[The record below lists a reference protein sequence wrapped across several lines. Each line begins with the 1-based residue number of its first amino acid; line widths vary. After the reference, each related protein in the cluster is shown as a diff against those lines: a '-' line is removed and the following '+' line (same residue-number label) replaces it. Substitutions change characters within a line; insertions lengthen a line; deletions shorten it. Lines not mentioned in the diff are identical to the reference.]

1 MPMVS
6 VLNSQGLKMGLKL
19 PSAASSNRYKLKHA
33 VIKEDTYIIMKNY
46 MENWMRI
53 GIILVLL
60 SSFSML
66 SAQIYCSG
74 EQVSISHQNQI
85 HEVCAGVEDYP
96 TGSEFRLADY
106 NGELNGGNY
115 HIIFIDM
122 SASW

>member
-1 MPMVS
+1 
-6 VLNSQGLKMGLKL
+6 
-19 PSAASSNRYKLKHA
+19 
-33 VIKEDTYIIMKNY
+33 
-46 MENWMRI
+46 MRI

-66 SAQIYCSG
+66 TAQTYCAG
-74 EQVSISHQNQI
+74 EQVSISNQNI
-85 HEVCAGVEDYP
+85 SHEVCAGVEDHP
-96 TGSEFRLADY
+96 TGSEFKLADY

>member
-1 MPMVS
+1 MV
-6 VLNSQGLKMGLKL
+6 N
-19 PSAASSNRYKLKHA
+19 
-33 VIKEDTYIIMKNY
+33 DY
-46 MENWMRI
+46 MEDQMRI
-53 GIILVLL
+53 GIILILL

-66 SAQIYCSG
+66 SAQTYCAG

-115 HIIFIDM
+115 HIILIDM

>member
-1 MPMVS
+1 
-6 VLNSQGLKMGLKL
+6 
-19 PSAASSNRYKLKHA
+19 
-33 VIKEDTYIIMKNY
+33 MKNF
-46 MENWMRI
+46 MEDWMKI
-53 GIILVLL
+53 GILFALF

-66 SAQIYCSG
+66 FAQTYCAG
-74 EQVSISHQNQI
+74 NQVSMTHQNQS

>member
-1 MPMVS
+1 M
-6 VLNSQGLKMGLKL
+6 
-19 PSAASSNRYKLKHA
+19 
-33 VIKEDTYIIMKNY
+33 EDWMK
-46 MENWMRI
+46 I
-53 GIILVLL
+53 GITLVFL

-66 SAQIYCSG
+66 SALPYCAG
-74 EQVSISHQNQI
+74 DQVSTAHQNI
-85 HEVCAGVEDYP
+85 SHEVCAGVEDYP